1 MSDPLFDLA
10 GRVAVV
16 TGGIGQLGAELSVAL
31 ASRGMR
37 VAILDLETTPRGGTP
52 GLATA
57 LEEGTVRAHACD
69 VTDRAQVE
77 SALALVEA
85 DWGVPDLLVNAAAID
100 APPDAPAAEV
110 GPFEDV
116 PVESLERV
124 VHVNV
129 LGVVVPCQVI
139 GGAMAR
145 AGRGSIVNV
154 GSVYGLL
161 SPDQGLYD
169 FRREAGDA
177 FYKPVAYSVSKSALV
192 NLTRYLAT
200 YWGRSGVRVNTLTPH
215 GIENGQPAPFVEAF
229 AARSPLGR
237 LMDVSE
243 AVGAVVFLASDAL
256 VVRHRGEPRRRRRL
270 VGLVIPAEVPNL
282 VAGEERPP
290 ASGAWLEKTRPADG
304 ADLCRV
310 ARSGSADADAAVAA
324 AREAQVEWGAR
335 TAVERGDVVRAIAAL
350 LRERREEASE
360 IVAAETGKG
369 IELARGETDAA
380 VEMGFFVAG
389 EGRRSY
395 GRTTTASMPHRTV
408 LTLRRPVGVAALLI
422 SFNTPLPNVAWKAF
436 PSIFC
441 GNGSVLK
448 PSEHTPVSAWWLG
461 RLCLEAGL
469 PPGVLNVVQGL
480 GPEAGMPLVED
491 PRVDLVSFTGSAAT
505 GRLIAE
511 AAGRRLAKTVMELG
525 GKNALVVCDDA
536 DLDRAV
542 EWTLASAFSN
552 AGQRC
557 AAASRIV
564 VFDAVYD
571 DFRER
576 LARATWALGDIG
588 PVISEA
594 AMDRILAAVEAACA
608 GGAVVL
614 AGGARVG
621 EQGFHVAP
629 TLVEGVAPDAPL
641 SCEEL
646 FGPVAALYRVA
657 GFDEAVAL
665 ANDSAYGLTAAIH
678 TASVHRAMRFAERVA
693 AGVVV
698 VNAGTHGSEPH
709 MGFGGVKQS
718 GTGWKEAG
726 LESLDVYSETRYVNL
741 VVDPALT

>member
-1 MSDPLFDLA
+1 M
-10 GRVAVV
+10 
-16 TGGIGQLGAELSVAL
+16 
-31 ASRGMR
+31 
-37 VAILDLETTPRGGTP
+37 
-52 GLATA
+52 
-57 LEEGTVRAHACD
+57 
-69 VTDRAQVE
+69 
-77 SALALVEA
+77 
-85 DWGVPDLLVNAAAID
+85 
-100 APPDAPAAEV
+100 
-110 GPFEDV
+110 
-116 PVESLERV
+116 
-124 VHVNV
+124 
-129 LGVVVPCQVI
+129 
-139 GGAMAR
+139 
-145 AGRGSIVNV
+145 
-154 GSVYGLL
+154 
-161 SPDQGLYD
+161 
-169 FRREAGDA
+169 
-177 FYKPVAYSVSKSALV
+177 
-192 NLTRYLAT
+192 
-200 YWGRSGVRVNTLTPH
+200 
-215 GIENGQPAPFVEAF
+215 
-229 AARSPLGR
+229 
-237 LMDVSE
+237 
-243 AVGAVVFLASDAL
+243 
-256 VVRHRGEPRRRRRL
+256 
-270 VGLVIPAEVPNL
+270 IPAEVPNL

-290 ASGAWLEKTRPADG
+290 ASGAWLEKTRPTDG
-304 ADLCRV
+304 GDLCRV
-310 ARSGSADADAAVAA
+310 ARSGAADADAAVDA

-335 TAVERGDVVRAIAAL
+335 TAVERGNVVRAIAEL

-360 IVAAETGKG
+360 LVAAETGKG

-380 VEMGFFVAG
+380 IEMGFFVAG

-408 LTLRRPVGVAALLI
+408 LTVRRPVGVAALLI

-448 PSEHTPVSAWWLG
+448 PSEHAPVSAWWLG

-542 EWTLASAFSN
+542 DWTLAAAFSN

-564 VFDAVYD
+564 VFEAVYD

-576 LARATWALGDIG
+576 LARATWALGDVG

-594 AMDRILAAVEAACA
+594 AMDRVLAAVESACA

-614 AGGARVG
+614 AGGTRVG
-621 EQGFHVAP
+621 EHGFHVSP
-629 TLVEGVAPDAPL
+629 TVVEGVAPDAPL
-641 SCEEL
+641 SCDEL

-657 GFDEAVAL
+657 GFDEAVSL
-665 ANDSAYGLTAAIH
+665 ANDSPYGLTAAIH
-678 TASVHRAMRFAERVA
+678 TASLHRAMQFAERVA

-726 LESLDVYSETRYVNL
+726 LESLDVYSDLQYVNL